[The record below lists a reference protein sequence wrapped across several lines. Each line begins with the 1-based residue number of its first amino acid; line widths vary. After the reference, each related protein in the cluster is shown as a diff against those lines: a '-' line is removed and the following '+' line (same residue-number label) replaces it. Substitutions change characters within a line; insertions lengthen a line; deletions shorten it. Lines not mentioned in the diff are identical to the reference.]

1 MKKREE
7 KPGKQRSFEQFV
19 DATRRMAVQ
28 LADDLKGHIIKRR
41 GIMAR
46 SNLNK
51 MSEKAII
58 LTILGQVWSL
68 AKFILFA
75 ISQRRA
81 KAKEHLMASFFTR
94 CSSECVSMR

>member
-1 MKKREE
+1 
-7 KPGKQRSFEQFV
+7 
-19 DATRRMAVQ
+19 MAVQ

-58 LTILGQVWSL
+58 LTILGQV
-68 AKFILFA
+68 
-75 ISQRRA
+75 
-81 KAKEHLMASFFTR
+81 
-94 CSSECVSMR
+94 

>member
-68 AKFILFA
+68 AKFH
-75 ISQRRA
+75 SVCN
-81 KAKEHLMASFFTR
+81 FTT
-94 CSSECVSMR
+94 

>member
-58 LTILGQVWSL
+58 LTILGQVLSL
-68 AKFILFA
+68 AKFHSA
-75 ISQRRA
+75 ISQGRT
-81 KAKEHLMASFFTR
+81 KAQEHLMASFFTR
-94 CSSECVSMR
+94 CSSECVSVR